1 MYYFIN
7 KDNEIEDDGVIA
19 ICQNINDIS
28 EVSEIVLKR
37 ILNYYIDN
45 KFGDVCKPDLE
56 RVHNQYPKIKIVTQ
70 SSCNI
75 N

>member
-37 ILNYYIDN
+37 ILNFI
-45 KFGDVCKPDLE
+45 
-56 RVHNQYPKIKIVTQ
+56 
-70 SSCNI
+70 
-75 N
+75 